1 MRRKGDDYMLMILL
15 IVLIGGTLGIA
26 LDMLTNKIEEKANK

>member
-1 MRRKGDDYMLMILL
+1 MLMILL